1 MKLTHTTAGYSLV
14 EVLVAVSILLLA
26 LVGPMTIAV
35 KGIQGSYYAREQTTA
50 LFLAQEGVEAI
61 IAIRNDD
68 MISAIRSG
76 NLANNW
82 NWTTDSKLDNCFTDD
97 GQGGNAGCNFD
108 IGNAVAGTGF
118 LTNLSTPVNCGSAS
132 CVLRYQSSANR
143 ARYNVSSGQ
152 VSKYTRVIELTEDAS
167 GDGVLIKSTVSWP
180 AKVFQGGTQSV
191 TLYGAVFK
199 IYD

>member
-1 MKLTHTTAGYSLV
+1 MKTNYFTNGYSLI

-50 LFLAQEGVEAI
+50 LFLAQEGIEAI
-61 IAIRNDD
+61 VAIRNDD

-76 NLANNW
+76 NLNNNW
-82 NWTTDSKLDNCFTDD
+82 NWVTDTKLDHCFTDD
-97 GQGGNAGCNFD
+97 GQGGNNGCNFD
-108 IGNAVAGTGF
+108 VGNAVAGSGF
-118 LTNLSTPVNCGSAS
+118 LANLSTPVNCGSAS
-132 CVLRYQSSANR
+132 CTLRFQSSANR

-167 GDGVLIKSTVSWP
+167 GDGVLIKSTVTWP
-180 AKVFQGGTQSV
+180 ATVFQGGMQSV